1 MAELTEIE
9 KVLQKGRLT
18 NYPFWR
24 IYTGSGT
31 RQSETVAES
40 SRMPNQI
47 GEGAK
52 EYSHVEQYLKDN
64 LVLLPPGEY
73 CIHFK
78 THAKEK
84 NDIVVHYFK
93 IDGVSAIG
101 NMRNLPQQQYDTG
114 GITSNTLI
122 TLMQQN
128 FQQQMN
134 FMQQVSQITLEK
146 VLLENK
152 LQRLK
157 NQKDKGG
164 KGDTIMQ
171 VISGIGKVIE
181 QFNNGTTE
189 PKTQIGITGHGQEVE
204 HPITDTTWSK
214 LDDATRK
221 KLIDLQTE
229 TIGELVDF
237 FGDNVAMITHLYALK
252 QLLVAKEDM
261 YNSMIKPML
270 EPYLKELNDELDT
283 DS

>member
-24 IYTGSGT
+24 IYTGSGN

-40 SRMPNQI
+40 SLMPNQI

-64 LVLLPPGEY
+64 LVLLPPGDY

-78 THAKEK
+78 THPKEK

-101 NMRNLPQQQYDTG
+101 NTRNFTQPVHDSG
-114 GITSNTLI
+114 GINSNTLI

-134 FMQQVSQITLEK
+134 WMQQLNQTTLEK

-164 KGDTIMQ
+164 KGDTLLQ
-171 VISGIGKVIE
+171 VISGISSAIKE
-181 QFNNGTTE
+181 FNNGTTE
-189 PKTQIGITGHGQEVE
+189 PTTRVGITGHRKEVE
-204 HPITDTTWSK
+204 HPISDTTWSE

-237 FGDNVAMITHLYALK
+237 FGDNVAMIINLYALK
-252 QLLVAKEDM
+252 QLLVDKEDM
-261 YNSMIKPML
+261 FNSMIKPML